1 MPSHVG
7 SNLMPHPSARQ
18 RLPVEYV
25 VLSGIRRTATAEER
39 GRCICFGRDRSG
51 AVCWRSTAN
60 PIVTTCAAGLAW
72 AAWQPFLG
80 GWGWFHVKPMAKPPP
95 GVLHKTLRTEL
106 STESVTSRCRMAL
119 MD

>member
-1 MPSHVG
+1 MH
-7 SNLMPHPSARQ
+7 LLWARQ
-18 RLPVEYV
+18 IGCRLLEKHGKSDRDNV
-25 VLSGIRRTATAEER
+25 
-39 GRCICFGRDRSG
+39 RCLTG
-51 AVCWRSTAN
+51 V
-60 PIVTTCAAGLAW
+60 

-106 STESVTSRCRMAL
+106 SIESMTSRCRMAL